1 MGQAQEVAR
10 FLPFLRRYARALT
23 GEQKSGD
30 AHVRTVLEA
39 ILADPQ
45 VLTPG
50 TPPRV
55 ALFRLFHLLWSS
67 TQPAQP
73 HIASSEAERST
84 QARLSALVPEE
95 RQALLLSTL
104 EGFARDEVAII
115 LGRRPEQV
123 DHLVAH
129 ALEDIAR
136 DISTDVLII
145 EDVPVIALDLSNIVE
160 DLGHSVSH
168 VASSRREAVAAARER
183 RPGLILA
190 DIQLADGSSGIDAVK
205 DILAESQVPVIFI
218 TAYPEQLLTGDRPE
232 PAFLIT
238 KPFLPDSVKA
248 AISQALFFRPPSGAQ
263 STH

>member
-10 FLPFLRRYARALT
+10 HLPFLRRYARALT

-39 ILADPQ
+39 LLADPQ
-45 VLTPG
+45 VLISG
-50 TPPRV
+50 VSPRV

-67 TQPAQP
+67 TQPAP
-73 HIASSEAERST
+73 LRGSSEVERST
-84 QARLSALVPEE
+84 QARLSVLVPEE

-104 EGFARDEVAII
+104 EGFSRDEVAAI
-115 LGRRPEQV
+115 LGRRPEEV
-123 DHLVAH
+123 DQLVAH
-129 ALEDIAR
+129 ALEDISR
-136 DISTDVLII
+136 DISTGVLII
-145 EDVPVIALDLSNIVE
+145 EDVPVIALDLTNIVE
-160 DLGHSVSH
+160 DLGHSVTR
-168 VASSRREAVAAARER
+168 VASSRKEAVAAARER

-205 DILAESQVPVIFI
+205 DILAEGPVPVIFI

-232 PAFLIT
+232 PTFLIT

-248 AISQALFFRPPSGAQ
+248 AISQALFFRPSTGAQ

>member
-10 FLPFLRRYARALT
+10 HLPFLRRYARALT

-45 VLTPG
+45 VLAPG
-50 TPPRV
+50 VSPRV

-67 TQPAQP
+67 TQPESLRG
-73 HIASSEAERST
+73 SSDAERST
-84 QARLSALVPEE
+84 QARLGVLVPEE

-104 EGFARDEVAII
+104 EGFARDEVAAI
-115 LGRRPEQV
+115 LGRRPEEV
-123 DHLVAH
+123 DALVAH
-129 ALEDIAR
+129 ALEDIGR
-136 DISTDVLII
+136 DISTSVLVI
-145 EDVPVIALDLSNIVE
+145 EDVPVIALDLTNIVE
-160 DLGHSVSH
+160 DLGHSVTR
-168 VASSRREAVAAARER
+168 VASSRKEAVAAARER

-205 DILAESQVPVIFI
+205 DILAEGPVPVIFI

-232 PAFLIT
+232 PTFLIT

-248 AISQALFFRPPSGAQ
+248 AISQALFFRPSP
-263 STH
+263 TH